1 MAEEKNIDPLVF
13 MQQELCDMWGINNQT
28 KYVFYYDESNN
39 CRKFWV
45 DDSKQQFNTD
55 HTADFVLAGL
65 VRKEEEKVEAS
76 LETFRKPLKLQA
88 NVEEIKFKNLYAKGD
103 FLQCVK
109 ERRLFETLSW
119 IDKSPFYIHYTNVNN
134 LFYTLVEIF
143 DSIVKPDEISEFGY
157 DYFKMKSVFYYMFK
171 GKADALQILM
181 FKYKYPNIQ
190 REDVEAFCNDLLF
203 LLGSR
208 REMKEEEKFL
218 AGMLARAAQ
227 SDELVFLHDND
238 DYVMQENYAEFYADP
253 IRKYQKSRH
262 IFDEETTVQ
271 DIVKKQIA
279 MGENMADNFN
289 FVKSETD
296 IFVQLSD
303 VVAGI
308 LGKLFKYINSTSV
321 NQRRRDVEGLSKLQV
336 ENILLIDK
344 LRMEADRENP
354 GFLCSIGPWDGIG
367 ILNRFFEMVNCLQSI
382 FNKFGIDRISKLM
395 ITHLHYDHINGI
407 EHLIKRGWID
417 ANTEVWMN
425 TQYPWKQP
433 TYNRILLQLSAL
445 GVKFIDPIIG
455 NSTNNIH
462 ILYPDVSF
470 NKKNKAPKNNIN
482 NTSVLYQICFGEN
495 SMLFT
500 GDIETEGWEN
510 VSTCMP
516 NLCKS
521 TYYCISHHGSITGHI
536 RSNCMPANCCITT
549 LADCADSTRLQVL
562 MGRDGAYKGVY
573 SRKVLGDFKNI
584 EKTEEA
590 QKYLSLDWKTGKVR
604 SV

>member
-1 MAEEKNIDPLVF
+1 MAEEKNIDPLVS

-218 AGMLARAAQ
+218 AGMLARAAE

-279 MGENMADNFN
+279 MGENMADNFK
-289 FVKSETD
+289 FVKSETN

-321 NQRRRDVEGLSKLQV
+321 NQRRRDVGGLSKIQV

-344 LRMEADRENP
+344 LRMEADWENP
-354 GFLCSIGPWDGIG
+354 GFLCSIGPWDGIV
-367 ILNRFFEMVNCLQSI
+367 ILNRFFEMV
-382 FNKFGIDRISKLM
+382 K
-395 ITHLHYDHINGI
+395 
-407 EHLIKRGWID
+407 
-417 ANTEVWMN
+417 
-425 TQYPWKQP
+425 
-433 TYNRILLQLSAL
+433 
-445 GVKFIDPIIG
+445 
-455 NSTNNIH
+455 
-462 ILYPDVSF
+462 
-470 NKKNKAPKNNIN
+470 
-482 NTSVLYQICFGEN
+482 
-495 SMLFT
+495 
-500 GDIETEGWEN
+500 
-510 VSTCMP
+510 
-516 NLCKS
+516 
-521 TYYCISHHGSITGHI
+521 
-536 RSNCMPANCCITT
+536 
-549 LADCADSTRLQVL
+549 
-562 MGRDGAYKGVY
+562 
-573 SRKVLGDFKNI
+573 SRKK
-584 EKTEEA
+584 K
-590 QKYLSLDWKTGKVR
+590 
-604 SV
+604 

>member
-1 MAEEKNIDPLVF
+1 MGGIRSMAGEKNIDPLVS
-13 MQQELCDMWGINNQT
+13 MQQELCDMWGINNKT

-218 AGMLARAAQ
+218 AGMLARAAE

-279 MGENMADNFN
+279 MGENMADNFK
-289 FVKSETD
+289 FVKSEAD

-367 ILNRFFEMVNCLQSI
+367 ILNRFFEMV
-382 FNKFGIDRISKLM
+382 K
-395 ITHLHYDHINGI
+395 
-407 EHLIKRGWID
+407 
-417 ANTEVWMN
+417 
-425 TQYPWKQP
+425 
-433 TYNRILLQLSAL
+433 
-445 GVKFIDPIIG
+445 
-455 NSTNNIH
+455 
-462 ILYPDVSF
+462 
-470 NKKNKAPKNNIN
+470 
-482 NTSVLYQICFGEN
+482 
-495 SMLFT
+495 
-500 GDIETEGWEN
+500 
-510 VSTCMP
+510 
-516 NLCKS
+516 
-521 TYYCISHHGSITGHI
+521 
-536 RSNCMPANCCITT
+536 
-549 LADCADSTRLQVL
+549 
-562 MGRDGAYKGVY
+562 
-573 SRKVLGDFKNI
+573 SRK
-584 EKTEEA
+584 EK
-590 QKYLSLDWKTGKVR
+590 
-604 SV
+604 

>member
-1 MAEEKNIDPLVF
+1 MKKQVLKVWKNIGNLRKSRFNNLNSDIEGGIHSMDGEKNIDPLVS

-55 HTADFVLAGL
+55 YTADFVLAGL
-65 VRKEEEKVEAS
+65 VKKEEDIVDVS
-76 LETFRKPLKLQA
+76 LETFRKPLKLQG
-88 NVEEIKFKNLYAKGD
+88 NVEEIKFKKLYAKGD

-109 ERRLFETLSW
+109 EKRLFETLSW

-157 DYFKMKSVFYYMFK
+157 DYFKMKSVFYHMFK
-171 GKADALQILM
+171 GKADELQILM

-190 REDVEAFCNDLLF
+190 REDVEAFCNELLF

-218 AGMLARAAQ
+218 AGMLARASK

-238 DYVMQENYAEFYADP
+238 DYIMQENYAEFYADP
-253 IRKYQKSRH
+253 IRKYQKSTH

-271 DIVKKQIA
+271 DIVKRQIA
-279 MGENMADNFN
+279 QGENMADNFK

-321 NQRRRDVEGLSKLQV
+321 SQRRKDIEGLSKLQV
-336 ENILLIDK
+336 DNVLLIDK

-354 GFLCSIGPWDGIG
+354 GFLCSIAPLDEVG
-367 ILNRFFEMVNCLQSI
+367 ILNRFFEMV
-382 FNKFGIDRISKLM
+382 K
-395 ITHLHYDHINGI
+395 
-407 EHLIKRGWID
+407 
-417 ANTEVWMN
+417 
-425 TQYPWKQP
+425 
-433 TYNRILLQLSAL
+433 
-445 GVKFIDPIIG
+445 
-455 NSTNNIH
+455 
-462 ILYPDVSF
+462 
-470 NKKNKAPKNNIN
+470 
-482 NTSVLYQICFGEN
+482 
-495 SMLFT
+495 
-500 GDIETEGWEN
+500 
-510 VSTCMP
+510 
-516 NLCKS
+516 
-521 TYYCISHHGSITGHI
+521 
-536 RSNCMPANCCITT
+536 
-549 LADCADSTRLQVL
+549 
-562 MGRDGAYKGVY
+562 
-573 SRKVLGDFKNI
+573 SRK
-584 EKTEEA
+584 
-590 QKYLSLDWKTGKVR
+590 
-604 SV
+604 

>member
-1 MAEEKNIDPLVF
+1 MEGEKNIDPLVT

-157 DYFKMKSVFYYMFK
+157 DYFKMKSVFYYMLK

-218 AGMLARAAQ
+218 AGMLARAAEN
-227 SDELVFLHDND
+227 DELVFLHDND

-279 MGENMADNFN
+279 MGENMADNFK
-289 FVKSETD
+289 FVKSETN

-321 NQRRRDVEGLSKLQV
+321 NQRRRDVEGLSKLQI

-354 GFLCSIGPWDGIG
+354 GFLCSIGPWDGIV
-367 ILNRFFEMVNCLQSI
+367 ILNRFFEMV
-382 FNKFGIDRISKLM
+382 K
-395 ITHLHYDHINGI
+395 
-407 EHLIKRGWID
+407 
-417 ANTEVWMN
+417 
-425 TQYPWKQP
+425 
-433 TYNRILLQLSAL
+433 
-445 GVKFIDPIIG
+445 
-455 NSTNNIH
+455 
-462 ILYPDVSF
+462 
-470 NKKNKAPKNNIN
+470 
-482 NTSVLYQICFGEN
+482 
-495 SMLFT
+495 
-500 GDIETEGWEN
+500 
-510 VSTCMP
+510 
-516 NLCKS
+516 
-521 TYYCISHHGSITGHI
+521 
-536 RSNCMPANCCITT
+536 
-549 LADCADSTRLQVL
+549 
-562 MGRDGAYKGVY
+562 
-573 SRKVLGDFKNI
+573 SRKK
-584 EKTEEA
+584 K
-590 QKYLSLDWKTGKVR
+590 
-604 SV
+604 

>member
-1 MAEEKNIDPLVF
+1 MAEEKNIDPLVS

-157 DYFKMKSVFYYMFK
+157 DYFKMKSVFYYMLK

-218 AGMLARAAQ
+218 AGMLARAAE

-279 MGENMADNFN
+279 MGENMADNFK
-289 FVKSETD
+289 FVKSETN

-321 NQRRRDVEGLSKLQV
+321 NQRRRDVEGLSKLQI

-354 GFLCSIGPWDGIG
+354 GFLCSIGPWDGIV
-367 ILNRFFEMVNCLQSI
+367 ILNRFFEMV
-382 FNKFGIDRISKLM
+382 K
-395 ITHLHYDHINGI
+395 
-407 EHLIKRGWID
+407 
-417 ANTEVWMN
+417 
-425 TQYPWKQP
+425 
-433 TYNRILLQLSAL
+433 
-445 GVKFIDPIIG
+445 
-455 NSTNNIH
+455 
-462 ILYPDVSF
+462 
-470 NKKNKAPKNNIN
+470 
-482 NTSVLYQICFGEN
+482 
-495 SMLFT
+495 
-500 GDIETEGWEN
+500 
-510 VSTCMP
+510 
-516 NLCKS
+516 
-521 TYYCISHHGSITGHI
+521 
-536 RSNCMPANCCITT
+536 
-549 LADCADSTRLQVL
+549 
-562 MGRDGAYKGVY
+562 
-573 SRKVLGDFKNI
+573 SRKK
-584 EKTEEA
+584 K
-590 QKYLSLDWKTGKVR
+590 
-604 SV
+604 

>member
-1 MAEEKNIDPLVF
+1 MEGEKNIDPLVT

-88 NVEEIKFKNLYAKGD
+88 NVEEIKFKKLYAKGD
-103 FLQCVK
+103 FLQCVN

-218 AGMLARAAQ
+218 AGMLARAAE

-238 DYVMQENYAEFYADP
+238 DYVMQENYAEFCADP

-279 MGENMADNFN
+279 MGENMADNFK

-321 NQRRRDVEGLSKLQV
+321 NQRRRDVEGLSKRQV

-354 GFLCSIGPWDGIG
+354 GFLCSIGPGDGIG
-367 ILNRFFEMVNCLQSI
+367 ILNRFFEMV
-382 FNKFGIDRISKLM
+382 K
-395 ITHLHYDHINGI
+395 
-407 EHLIKRGWID
+407 
-417 ANTEVWMN
+417 
-425 TQYPWKQP
+425 
-433 TYNRILLQLSAL
+433 
-445 GVKFIDPIIG
+445 
-455 NSTNNIH
+455 
-462 ILYPDVSF
+462 
-470 NKKNKAPKNNIN
+470 
-482 NTSVLYQICFGEN
+482 
-495 SMLFT
+495 
-500 GDIETEGWEN
+500 
-510 VSTCMP
+510 
-516 NLCKS
+516 
-521 TYYCISHHGSITGHI
+521 
-536 RSNCMPANCCITT
+536 
-549 LADCADSTRLQVL
+549 
-562 MGRDGAYKGVY
+562 
-573 SRKVLGDFKNI
+573 SRK
-584 EKTEEA
+584 EK
-590 QKYLSLDWKTGKVR
+590 
-604 SV
+604 

>member
-1 MAEEKNIDPLVF
+1 MGGIRSMAEEKNIDPLVS

-103 FLQCVK
+103 FLQCVR

-218 AGMLARAAQ
+218 AGMLARAAE

-279 MGENMADNFN
+279 MGENMADNFK
-289 FVKSETD
+289 FVKSETN

-354 GFLCSIGPWDGIG
+354 GFLCSIGPWDGIV
-367 ILNRFFEMVNCLQSI
+367 IRNRFFEMV
-382 FNKFGIDRISKLM
+382 K
-395 ITHLHYDHINGI
+395 
-407 EHLIKRGWID
+407 
-417 ANTEVWMN
+417 
-425 TQYPWKQP
+425 
-433 TYNRILLQLSAL
+433 
-445 GVKFIDPIIG
+445 
-455 NSTNNIH
+455 
-462 ILYPDVSF
+462 
-470 NKKNKAPKNNIN
+470 
-482 NTSVLYQICFGEN
+482 
-495 SMLFT
+495 
-500 GDIETEGWEN
+500 
-510 VSTCMP
+510 
-516 NLCKS
+516 
-521 TYYCISHHGSITGHI
+521 
-536 RSNCMPANCCITT
+536 
-549 LADCADSTRLQVL
+549 
-562 MGRDGAYKGVY
+562 
-573 SRKVLGDFKNI
+573 SRKK
-584 EKTEEA
+584 K
-590 QKYLSLDWKTGKVR
+590 
-604 SV
+604 

>member
-1 MAEEKNIDPLVF
+1 MGGIRSMAEEKNIDPLVS

-103 FLQCVK
+103 FLQCLK

-143 DSIVKPDEISEFGY
+143 DSIVKPEEISEFGY

-218 AGMLARAAQ
+218 AGMLAKAAE

-367 ILNRFFEMVNCLQSI
+367 ILNRFFEMV
-382 FNKFGIDRISKLM
+382 K
-395 ITHLHYDHINGI
+395 
-407 EHLIKRGWID
+407 
-417 ANTEVWMN
+417 
-425 TQYPWKQP
+425 
-433 TYNRILLQLSAL
+433 
-445 GVKFIDPIIG
+445 
-455 NSTNNIH
+455 
-462 ILYPDVSF
+462 
-470 NKKNKAPKNNIN
+470 
-482 NTSVLYQICFGEN
+482 
-495 SMLFT
+495 
-500 GDIETEGWEN
+500 
-510 VSTCMP
+510 
-516 NLCKS
+516 
-521 TYYCISHHGSITGHI
+521 
-536 RSNCMPANCCITT
+536 
-549 LADCADSTRLQVL
+549 
-562 MGRDGAYKGVY
+562 
-573 SRKVLGDFKNI
+573 SRK
-584 EKTEEA
+584 EK
-590 QKYLSLDWKTGKVR
+590 
-604 SV
+604 

>member
-1 MAEEKNIDPLVF
+1 MGGIRSMAEEKNIDPLVF

-181 FKYKYPNIQ
+181 FKYKYPDIQ
-190 REDVEAFCNDLLF
+190 REDVEAFYNDLLF

-227 SDELVFLHDND
+227 SDELVILHDND

-279 MGENMADNFN
+279 MGENMADNFK

-367 ILNRFFEMVNCLQSI
+367 ILNRFFEMV
-382 FNKFGIDRISKLM
+382 K
-395 ITHLHYDHINGI
+395 
-407 EHLIKRGWID
+407 
-417 ANTEVWMN
+417 
-425 TQYPWKQP
+425 
-433 TYNRILLQLSAL
+433 
-445 GVKFIDPIIG
+445 
-455 NSTNNIH
+455 
-462 ILYPDVSF
+462 
-470 NKKNKAPKNNIN
+470 
-482 NTSVLYQICFGEN
+482 
-495 SMLFT
+495 
-500 GDIETEGWEN
+500 
-510 VSTCMP
+510 
-516 NLCKS
+516 
-521 TYYCISHHGSITGHI
+521 
-536 RSNCMPANCCITT
+536 
-549 LADCADSTRLQVL
+549 
-562 MGRDGAYKGVY
+562 
-573 SRKVLGDFKNI
+573 SRK
-584 EKTEEA
+584 EK
-590 QKYLSLDWKTGKVR
+590 
-604 SV
+604 

>member
-1 MAEEKNIDPLVF
+1 MDGEKNIDQLVS
-13 MQQELCDMWGINNQT
+13 MQQELCNMWGINNQT
-28 KYVFYYDESNN
+28 KYMFYYDESNN

-143 DSIVKPDEISEFGY
+143 DSIVKNDEISEFGY

-190 REDVEAFCNDLLF
+190 REDVEAFCNDLLL

-218 AGMLARAAQ
+218 AGMLARAAE

-238 DYVMQENYAEFYADP
+238 DYIMQENYAEFYVDP
-253 IRKYQKSRH
+253 IRKYQQSTH

-271 DIVKKQIA
+271 DIVNRYMAQ
-279 MGENMADNFN
+279 GENMADNFK

-321 NQRRRDVEGLSKLQV
+321 NQRRKDVESLSKIQID
-336 ENILLIDK
+336 NILLIDK
-344 LRMEADRENP
+344 LRMEAERENL
-354 GFLCSIGPWDGIG
+354 GFLCSIGPLNGILM
-367 ILNRFFEMVNCLQSI
+367 LNRFFEMV
-382 FNKFGIDRISKLM
+382 R
-395 ITHLHYDHINGI
+395 
-407 EHLIKRGWID
+407 
-417 ANTEVWMN
+417 
-425 TQYPWKQP
+425 
-433 TYNRILLQLSAL
+433 
-445 GVKFIDPIIG
+445 
-455 NSTNNIH
+455 
-462 ILYPDVSF
+462 
-470 NKKNKAPKNNIN
+470 
-482 NTSVLYQICFGEN
+482 
-495 SMLFT
+495 
-500 GDIETEGWEN
+500 
-510 VSTCMP
+510 
-516 NLCKS
+516 
-521 TYYCISHHGSITGHI
+521 
-536 RSNCMPANCCITT
+536 
-549 LADCADSTRLQVL
+549 
-562 MGRDGAYKGVY
+562 
-573 SRKVLGDFKNI
+573 SRKELYK
-584 EKTEEA
+584 
-590 QKYLSLDWKTGKVR
+590 
-604 SV
+604 

>member
-1 MAEEKNIDPLVF
+1 MDNERNIDPLVS

-55 HTADFVLAGL
+55 YTADFVLAGL
-65 VRKEEEKVEAS
+65 VKKEEDIVDVS
-76 LETFRKPLKLQA
+76 LETFRKPLKLQG
-88 NVEEIKFKNLYAKGD
+88 NVEEIKFKKLYAKGD

-109 ERRLFETLSW
+109 EKRLFETLSW

-157 DYFKMKSVFYYMFK
+157 DYFKMKSVFYHMFK
-171 GKADALQILM
+171 GKADELQILM

-190 REDVEAFCNDLLF
+190 REDVEAFCNELLF

-218 AGMLARAAQ
+218 AGMLARASK

-238 DYVMQENYAEFYADP
+238 DYIMQENYAEFYADP
-253 IRKYQKSRH
+253 IRKYQKSTH

-271 DIVKKQIA
+271 DIVKRQIA
-279 MGENMADNFN
+279 QGENMADNFK

-321 NQRRRDVEGLSKLQV
+321 SQRRKDIEGLSKLQV
-336 ENILLIDK
+336 DNVLLIDK

-354 GFLCSIGPWDGIG
+354 GFLYSIAPLDEVG
-367 ILNRFFEMVNCLQSI
+367 ILNRFFEMV
-382 FNKFGIDRISKLM
+382 K
-395 ITHLHYDHINGI
+395 
-407 EHLIKRGWID
+407 
-417 ANTEVWMN
+417 
-425 TQYPWKQP
+425 
-433 TYNRILLQLSAL
+433 
-445 GVKFIDPIIG
+445 
-455 NSTNNIH
+455 
-462 ILYPDVSF
+462 
-470 NKKNKAPKNNIN
+470 
-482 NTSVLYQICFGEN
+482 
-495 SMLFT
+495 
-500 GDIETEGWEN
+500 
-510 VSTCMP
+510 
-516 NLCKS
+516 
-521 TYYCISHHGSITGHI
+521 
-536 RSNCMPANCCITT
+536 
-549 LADCADSTRLQVL
+549 
-562 MGRDGAYKGVY
+562 
-573 SRKVLGDFKNI
+573 SRK
-584 EKTEEA
+584 
-590 QKYLSLDWKTGKVR
+590 
-604 SV
+604 

>member
-1 MAEEKNIDPLVF
+1 MEGENNIDPLVT

-88 NVEEIKFKNLYAKGD
+88 NVEEIKFKKLYAKGD
-103 FLQCVK
+103 FLQCVN

-218 AGMLARAAQ
+218 AGMLARAAE

-279 MGENMADNFN
+279 MGENMADNFK

-354 GFLCSIGPWDGIG
+354 GFLCSIGPGDGIG
-367 ILNRFFEMVNCLQSI
+367 ILNRFFEMV
-382 FNKFGIDRISKLM
+382 K
-395 ITHLHYDHINGI
+395 
-407 EHLIKRGWID
+407 
-417 ANTEVWMN
+417 
-425 TQYPWKQP
+425 
-433 TYNRILLQLSAL
+433 
-445 GVKFIDPIIG
+445 
-455 NSTNNIH
+455 
-462 ILYPDVSF
+462 
-470 NKKNKAPKNNIN
+470 
-482 NTSVLYQICFGEN
+482 
-495 SMLFT
+495 
-500 GDIETEGWEN
+500 
-510 VSTCMP
+510 
-516 NLCKS
+516 
-521 TYYCISHHGSITGHI
+521 
-536 RSNCMPANCCITT
+536 
-549 LADCADSTRLQVL
+549 
-562 MGRDGAYKGVY
+562 
-573 SRKVLGDFKNI
+573 SRK
-584 EKTEEA
+584 EK
-590 QKYLSLDWKTGKVR
+590 
-604 SV
+604 

>member
-1 MAEEKNIDPLVF
+1 MEGEKNIDPLVT

-88 NVEEIKFKNLYAKGD
+88 NVEEIKFKKLYAKGD
-103 FLQCVK
+103 FLQCVN

-143 DSIVKPDEISEFGY
+143 DSIVEPDEISEFGY

-181 FKYKYPNIQ
+181 FKYKYPNIR

-218 AGMLARAAQ
+218 AGMLARAAE

-253 IRKYQKSRH
+253 IRKYQMSRH

-279 MGENMADNFN
+279 MGENMADNFK

-354 GFLCSIGPWDGIG
+354 RFLCSIGPWDGIG
-367 ILNRFFEMVNCLQSI
+367 ILNRFFKMV
-382 FNKFGIDRISKLM
+382 K
-395 ITHLHYDHINGI
+395 
-407 EHLIKRGWID
+407 
-417 ANTEVWMN
+417 
-425 TQYPWKQP
+425 
-433 TYNRILLQLSAL
+433 
-445 GVKFIDPIIG
+445 
-455 NSTNNIH
+455 
-462 ILYPDVSF
+462 
-470 NKKNKAPKNNIN
+470 
-482 NTSVLYQICFGEN
+482 
-495 SMLFT
+495 
-500 GDIETEGWEN
+500 
-510 VSTCMP
+510 
-516 NLCKS
+516 
-521 TYYCISHHGSITGHI
+521 
-536 RSNCMPANCCITT
+536 
-549 LADCADSTRLQVL
+549 
-562 MGRDGAYKGVY
+562 
-573 SRKVLGDFKNI
+573 SRK
-584 EKTEEA
+584 EK
-590 QKYLSLDWKTGKVR
+590 
-604 SV
+604 

>member
-1 MAEEKNIDPLVF
+1 MGGIRSMEEEKNIDPLVS

-109 ERRLFETLSW
+109 KRRLFETLSW

-143 DSIVKPDEISEFGY
+143 DSIVKPEEISEFGY

-218 AGMLARAAQ
+218 AGMLARAAE

-279 MGENMADNFN
+279 MGENMADNFK
-289 FVKSETD
+289 FVKSETN

-354 GFLCSIGPWDGIG
+354 GFLCSIGPWDGIV
-367 ILNRFFEMVNCLQSI
+367 ILNRFFEMV
-382 FNKFGIDRISKLM
+382 K
-395 ITHLHYDHINGI
+395 
-407 EHLIKRGWID
+407 
-417 ANTEVWMN
+417 
-425 TQYPWKQP
+425 
-433 TYNRILLQLSAL
+433 
-445 GVKFIDPIIG
+445 
-455 NSTNNIH
+455 
-462 ILYPDVSF
+462 
-470 NKKNKAPKNNIN
+470 
-482 NTSVLYQICFGEN
+482 
-495 SMLFT
+495 
-500 GDIETEGWEN
+500 
-510 VSTCMP
+510 
-516 NLCKS
+516 
-521 TYYCISHHGSITGHI
+521 
-536 RSNCMPANCCITT
+536 
-549 LADCADSTRLQVL
+549 
-562 MGRDGAYKGVY
+562 
-573 SRKVLGDFKNI
+573 SRKK
-584 EKTEEA
+584 K
-590 QKYLSLDWKTGKVR
+590 
-604 SV
+604 

>member
-1 MAEEKNIDPLVF
+1 MGGIRSMAKEKNIDPLVT

-218 AGMLARAAQ
+218 AGMLARAAE

-279 MGENMADNFN
+279 MGENMADNFK

-367 ILNRFFEMVNCLQSI
+367 ILNRFFEMV
-382 FNKFGIDRISKLM
+382 K
-395 ITHLHYDHINGI
+395 
-407 EHLIKRGWID
+407 
-417 ANTEVWMN
+417 
-425 TQYPWKQP
+425 
-433 TYNRILLQLSAL
+433 
-445 GVKFIDPIIG
+445 
-455 NSTNNIH
+455 
-462 ILYPDVSF
+462 
-470 NKKNKAPKNNIN
+470 
-482 NTSVLYQICFGEN
+482 
-495 SMLFT
+495 
-500 GDIETEGWEN
+500 
-510 VSTCMP
+510 
-516 NLCKS
+516 
-521 TYYCISHHGSITGHI
+521 
-536 RSNCMPANCCITT
+536 
-549 LADCADSTRLQVL
+549 
-562 MGRDGAYKGVY
+562 
-573 SRKVLGDFKNI
+573 SRK
-584 EKTEEA
+584 EK
-590 QKYLSLDWKTGKVR
+590 
-604 SV
+604 

>member
-1 MAEEKNIDPLVF
+1 MGGIRSMEEEKNIDPLVS

-109 ERRLFETLSW
+109 KRRLFETLSW

-218 AGMLARAAQ
+218 AGMLARAAE

-279 MGENMADNFN
+279 MGENMADNFK
-289 FVKSETD
+289 FVKSETN

-354 GFLCSIGPWDGIG
+354 GFLCSIGPWDGIV
-367 ILNRFFEMVNCLQSI
+367 ILNRFFEMV
-382 FNKFGIDRISKLM
+382 K
-395 ITHLHYDHINGI
+395 
-407 EHLIKRGWID
+407 
-417 ANTEVWMN
+417 
-425 TQYPWKQP
+425 
-433 TYNRILLQLSAL
+433 
-445 GVKFIDPIIG
+445 
-455 NSTNNIH
+455 
-462 ILYPDVSF
+462 
-470 NKKNKAPKNNIN
+470 
-482 NTSVLYQICFGEN
+482 
-495 SMLFT
+495 
-500 GDIETEGWEN
+500 
-510 VSTCMP
+510 
-516 NLCKS
+516 
-521 TYYCISHHGSITGHI
+521 
-536 RSNCMPANCCITT
+536 
-549 LADCADSTRLQVL
+549 
-562 MGRDGAYKGVY
+562 
-573 SRKVLGDFKNI
+573 SRKK
-584 EKTEEA
+584 K
-590 QKYLSLDWKTGKVR
+590 
-604 SV
+604 

>member
-1 MAEEKNIDPLVF
+1 MGGIRSMAEEKNIDPLVS

-28 KYVFYYDESNN
+28 NYVFYYDESNN

-218 AGMLARAAQ
+218 AGMLARAAE

-271 DIVKKQIA
+271 DIVNKQIA
-279 MGENMADNFN
+279 MGENMADNFK

-367 ILNRFFEMVNCLQSI
+367 ILNRFFEMV
-382 FNKFGIDRISKLM
+382 K
-395 ITHLHYDHINGI
+395 
-407 EHLIKRGWID
+407 
-417 ANTEVWMN
+417 
-425 TQYPWKQP
+425 
-433 TYNRILLQLSAL
+433 
-445 GVKFIDPIIG
+445 
-455 NSTNNIH
+455 
-462 ILYPDVSF
+462 
-470 NKKNKAPKNNIN
+470 
-482 NTSVLYQICFGEN
+482 
-495 SMLFT
+495 
-500 GDIETEGWEN
+500 
-510 VSTCMP
+510 
-516 NLCKS
+516 
-521 TYYCISHHGSITGHI
+521 
-536 RSNCMPANCCITT
+536 
-549 LADCADSTRLQVL
+549 
-562 MGRDGAYKGVY
+562 
-573 SRKVLGDFKNI
+573 SRK
-584 EKTEEA
+584 EK
-590 QKYLSLDWKTGKVR
+590 
-604 SV
+604 

>member
-1 MAEEKNIDPLVF
+1 MGGIRSMAEEKNIDPLVF

-279 MGENMADNFN
+279 MGKNMADNFN

-367 ILNRFFEMVNCLQSI
+367 ILNRFFEMV
-382 FNKFGIDRISKLM
+382 K
-395 ITHLHYDHINGI
+395 
-407 EHLIKRGWID
+407 
-417 ANTEVWMN
+417 
-425 TQYPWKQP
+425 
-433 TYNRILLQLSAL
+433 
-445 GVKFIDPIIG
+445 
-455 NSTNNIH
+455 
-462 ILYPDVSF
+462 
-470 NKKNKAPKNNIN
+470 
-482 NTSVLYQICFGEN
+482 
-495 SMLFT
+495 
-500 GDIETEGWEN
+500 
-510 VSTCMP
+510 
-516 NLCKS
+516 
-521 TYYCISHHGSITGHI
+521 
-536 RSNCMPANCCITT
+536 
-549 LADCADSTRLQVL
+549 
-562 MGRDGAYKGVY
+562 
-573 SRKVLGDFKNI
+573 SRK
-584 EKTEEA
+584 EK
-590 QKYLSLDWKTGKVR
+590 
-604 SV
+604 

>member
-1 MAEEKNIDPLVF
+1 MPEEKNIDPLVS

-76 LETFRKPLKLQA
+76 LETFRQSLKLQA

-143 DSIVKPDEISEFGY
+143 DSIVNPDEISEFGY

-218 AGMLARAAQ
+218 AGMLARATE
-227 SDELVFLHDND
+227 SDELVFLHDNN

-279 MGENMADNFN
+279 MGENMADNFK

-321 NQRRRDVEGLSKLQV
+321 NQRRRDVDGLSKLQV
-336 ENILLIDK
+336 DNILLIDK

-354 GFLCSIGPWDGIG
+354 GFLCSIGPQDGIR
-367 ILNRFFEMVNCLQSI
+367 ILNSFFEMV
-382 FNKFGIDRISKLM
+382 K
-395 ITHLHYDHINGI
+395 
-407 EHLIKRGWID
+407 
-417 ANTEVWMN
+417 
-425 TQYPWKQP
+425 
-433 TYNRILLQLSAL
+433 
-445 GVKFIDPIIG
+445 
-455 NSTNNIH
+455 
-462 ILYPDVSF
+462 
-470 NKKNKAPKNNIN
+470 
-482 NTSVLYQICFGEN
+482 
-495 SMLFT
+495 
-500 GDIETEGWEN
+500 
-510 VSTCMP
+510 
-516 NLCKS
+516 
-521 TYYCISHHGSITGHI
+521 
-536 RSNCMPANCCITT
+536 
-549 LADCADSTRLQVL
+549 
-562 MGRDGAYKGVY
+562 
-573 SRKVLGDFKNI
+573 SRK
-584 EKTEEA
+584 EK
-590 QKYLSLDWKTGKVR
+590 
-604 SV
+604 

>member
-1 MAEEKNIDPLVF
+1 MGGIRSMAEEKNIDPLVS

-103 FLQCVK
+103 FLQCLK

-218 AGMLARAAQ
+218 AGMLAKAAE

-279 MGENMADNFN
+279 MGENMADNFK

-354 GFLCSIGPWDGIG
+354 GFLCSIGPGDGIG
-367 ILNRFFEMVNCLQSI
+367 ILNRFFEMV
-382 FNKFGIDRISKLM
+382 K
-395 ITHLHYDHINGI
+395 
-407 EHLIKRGWID
+407 
-417 ANTEVWMN
+417 
-425 TQYPWKQP
+425 
-433 TYNRILLQLSAL
+433 
-445 GVKFIDPIIG
+445 
-455 NSTNNIH
+455 
-462 ILYPDVSF
+462 
-470 NKKNKAPKNNIN
+470 
-482 NTSVLYQICFGEN
+482 
-495 SMLFT
+495 
-500 GDIETEGWEN
+500 
-510 VSTCMP
+510 
-516 NLCKS
+516 
-521 TYYCISHHGSITGHI
+521 
-536 RSNCMPANCCITT
+536 
-549 LADCADSTRLQVL
+549 
-562 MGRDGAYKGVY
+562 
-573 SRKVLGDFKNI
+573 SRK
-584 EKTEEA
+584 EK
-590 QKYLSLDWKTGKVR
+590 
-604 SV
+604 

>member
-1 MAEEKNIDPLVF
+1 MGGIRSMAEEKNIDPLVF

-55 HTADFVLAGL
+55 HTADFVLAG
-65 VRKEEEKVEAS
+65 

-367 ILNRFFEMVNCLQSI
+367 ILNRFFEMV
-382 FNKFGIDRISKLM
+382 K
-395 ITHLHYDHINGI
+395 
-407 EHLIKRGWID
+407 
-417 ANTEVWMN
+417 
-425 TQYPWKQP
+425 
-433 TYNRILLQLSAL
+433 
-445 GVKFIDPIIG
+445 
-455 NSTNNIH
+455 
-462 ILYPDVSF
+462 
-470 NKKNKAPKNNIN
+470 
-482 NTSVLYQICFGEN
+482 
-495 SMLFT
+495 
-500 GDIETEGWEN
+500 
-510 VSTCMP
+510 
-516 NLCKS
+516 
-521 TYYCISHHGSITGHI
+521 
-536 RSNCMPANCCITT
+536 
-549 LADCADSTRLQVL
+549 
-562 MGRDGAYKGVY
+562 
-573 SRKVLGDFKNI
+573 SRK
-584 EKTEEA
+584 EK
-590 QKYLSLDWKTGKVR
+590 
-604 SV
+604 

>member
-1 MAEEKNIDPLVF
+1 MGGIRSMAEEKNIDPLVS

-103 FLQCVK
+103 FLQCLK

-218 AGMLARAAQ
+218 AGMLAKAAE

-279 MGENMADNFN
+279 MGENMADNFK

-321 NQRRRDVEGLSKLQV
+321 NQHRRDVEGLSKLQV

-367 ILNRFFEMVNCLQSI
+367 ILNRFFEMV
-382 FNKFGIDRISKLM
+382 K
-395 ITHLHYDHINGI
+395 
-407 EHLIKRGWID
+407 
-417 ANTEVWMN
+417 
-425 TQYPWKQP
+425 
-433 TYNRILLQLSAL
+433 
-445 GVKFIDPIIG
+445 
-455 NSTNNIH
+455 
-462 ILYPDVSF
+462 
-470 NKKNKAPKNNIN
+470 
-482 NTSVLYQICFGEN
+482 
-495 SMLFT
+495 
-500 GDIETEGWEN
+500 
-510 VSTCMP
+510 
-516 NLCKS
+516 
-521 TYYCISHHGSITGHI
+521 
-536 RSNCMPANCCITT
+536 
-549 LADCADSTRLQVL
+549 
-562 MGRDGAYKGVY
+562 
-573 SRKVLGDFKNI
+573 SRK
-584 EKTEEA
+584 EK
-590 QKYLSLDWKTGKVR
+590 
-604 SV
+604 

>member
-1 MAEEKNIDPLVF
+1 MEEEKNIDPLVS

-218 AGMLARAAQ
+218 AGMLARAAE

-279 MGENMADNFN
+279 MGENMADNFK
-289 FVKSETD
+289 FVKSETN

-354 GFLCSIGPWDGIG
+354 GFLCSIGPWDGIV
-367 ILNRFFEMVNCLQSI
+367 ILNKFFEMV
-382 FNKFGIDRISKLM
+382 K
-395 ITHLHYDHINGI
+395 
-407 EHLIKRGWID
+407 
-417 ANTEVWMN
+417 
-425 TQYPWKQP
+425 
-433 TYNRILLQLSAL
+433 
-445 GVKFIDPIIG
+445 
-455 NSTNNIH
+455 
-462 ILYPDVSF
+462 
-470 NKKNKAPKNNIN
+470 
-482 NTSVLYQICFGEN
+482 
-495 SMLFT
+495 
-500 GDIETEGWEN
+500 
-510 VSTCMP
+510 
-516 NLCKS
+516 
-521 TYYCISHHGSITGHI
+521 
-536 RSNCMPANCCITT
+536 
-549 LADCADSTRLQVL
+549 
-562 MGRDGAYKGVY
+562 
-573 SRKVLGDFKNI
+573 SRKK
-584 EKTEEA
+584 K
-590 QKYLSLDWKTGKVR
+590 
-604 SV
+604 

>member
-1 MAEEKNIDPLVF
+1 MVTKNAVFMRSVAFRKRLNNSNMGGIRSMAEEKNIDPLVS

-218 AGMLARAAQ
+218 AGMLARAAE

-279 MGENMADNFN
+279 MGENMADNFK

-367 ILNRFFEMVNCLQSI
+367 ILNRFFEMV
-382 FNKFGIDRISKLM
+382 K
-395 ITHLHYDHINGI
+395 
-407 EHLIKRGWID
+407 
-417 ANTEVWMN
+417 
-425 TQYPWKQP
+425 
-433 TYNRILLQLSAL
+433 
-445 GVKFIDPIIG
+445 
-455 NSTNNIH
+455 
-462 ILYPDVSF
+462 
-470 NKKNKAPKNNIN
+470 
-482 NTSVLYQICFGEN
+482 
-495 SMLFT
+495 
-500 GDIETEGWEN
+500 
-510 VSTCMP
+510 
-516 NLCKS
+516 
-521 TYYCISHHGSITGHI
+521 
-536 RSNCMPANCCITT
+536 
-549 LADCADSTRLQVL
+549 
-562 MGRDGAYKGVY
+562 
-573 SRKVLGDFKNI
+573 SRK
-584 EKTEEA
+584 EK
-590 QKYLSLDWKTGKVR
+590 
-604 SV
+604 